1 MEQVANILLKTPIET
16 ALSGVGKR
24 FLGQLK
30 RLGIKT
36 TKDLLWH
43 FPVRYEDRSEISK
56 ISELKKGEDVTI
68 RGIVQRTTT
77 RRIPYR
83 HLSITEVHI
92 VDEEGS
98 PLTVTFFNQPY
109 IENTLKEGKIAN
121 FSGKVALY
129 KGKMT
134 LQSPIYELTEVRG
147 KEKETQHTGRLVPTY
162 KETKGI
168 TSRGLR
174 FIIKPILENL
184 ETLPEYIPTD
194 VLKSLD
200 LPDVN
205 VALRDIHFPD
215 TQENALRAL
224 KSFAFRDLLLL
235 QLRNLQER
243 AKLEK
248 LEAYPIPHN
257 QEELNEFLGFL
268 PFELTTSQKK
278 SLDEII
284 EDISRAHPMNR
295 LLQGDVGSGKTIVAG
310 IAALMTVKQEY
321 QVAFMAPTD
330 ILARQHYKTLTKFFE
345 EYDGGIALLSGKEA
359 KIFYGTNLETEVKKS
374 ELIKKIA
381 SGEIGITV
389 GTHALIQKQV
399 SFKKLGLVVID
410 EQHRF
415 GVTQRAELTKTTD
428 ITPHFLSMSAT
439 PIPRTLTMT
448 IFGNLD
454 LSLIDELPRGRK
466 PIITK
471 IVDPANRLKAYQ
483 FIKEQI
489 LSGRQA
495 FVICPRIEEAE
506 HEEVISSK
514 QKAAWE
520 VKAVKVEYDRLSKEI
535 FPDLK
540 VAMLHGK
547 MKVAE
552 KATVM
557 KHFAEGQIN
566 ILVSTSVV
574 EVGVDVP
581 NATIMLIEGADRFGL
596 AQLYQFRGRVGR
608 GEHQS
613 YCLLFTDSQNEN
625 TKGRLESL
633 VKAKSGF
640 ELAEMDLHLRGP
652 GEFLGNTQTGMPD
665 LTLKALQ
672 NPELLKIA
680 AENARNLLDESPDLE
695 RYPLLAKRLN
705 QFREE
710 VHLE

>member
-1 MEQVANILLKTPIET
+1 MLHLKDPIDT

-24 FLGQLK
+24 FLSQLK
-30 RLGIKT
+30 RLGVKT
-36 TKDLLWH
+36 VKDLLWH
-43 FPVRYEDRSEISK
+43 FPTRYEDRSEILK
-56 ISELKKGEDVTI
+56 ITDLQEGEEATI
-68 RGIVQRTTT
+68 RGIVQKSTTK
-77 RRIPYR
+77 RIPYR
-83 HLSITEVHI
+83 HLAITEVSI
-92 VDEEGS
+92 IDEDGS

-109 IENTLKEGKIAN
+109 IENTLKAGKAAN
-121 FSGKVALY
+121 FSGKVKTY
-129 KGKMT
+129 KGKIT
-134 LQSPIYELTEVRG
+134 LQSPVYELTEIRG
-147 KEKETQHTGRLVPTY
+147 KEKETQHTGRLVPIY

-184 ETLPEYIPTD
+184 EELPEYIPDET
-194 VLKSLD
+194 LKSLD

-205 VALRDIHFPD
+205 QALKEIHFPKKD
-215 TQENALRAL
+215 ENAIRAF

-243 AKLEK
+243 AKLQK
-248 LEAYPIPHN
+248 LEAYPISHDK
-257 QEELNEFLGFL
+257 EELEKFLSFL
-268 PFELTTSQKK
+268 PFELTTSQRK
-278 SLDEII
+278 SLDEIMKDL
-284 EDISRAHPMNR
+284 ERHHPMNR

-310 IAALMTVKQEY
+310 IAALMTVNKKY
-321 QVAFMAPTD
+321 QVAFMAPTE
-330 ILARQHYKTLTKFFE
+330 ILARQHYKTLTQFFE
-345 EYDGGIALLSGKEA
+345 EYDGGIALLTSKEG
-359 KIFYGTNLETEVKKS
+359 KIFYGEHLETEVKKTD
-374 ELIKKIA
+374 LIKKIA
-381 SGEIGITV
+381 SGNIGITI
-389 GTHALIQKQV
+389 GTHALIQKQI
-399 SFKKLGLVVID
+399 SFDKLGLVVID

-415 GVTQRAELTKTTD
+415 GVKQRAELAKTTS

-454 LSLIDELPRGRK
+454 LSLIDELPKGRK

-471 IVDPANRLKAYQ
+471 IVDPANRDKAYQ

-495 FVICPRIEEAE
+495 FVICPRIEESE
-506 HEEVISSK
+506 HIDEIVTSK
-514 QKAAWE
+514 QKAVWE
-520 VKAVKVEYDRLSKEI
+520 VKAVKVEYEKLSKKV
-535 FPDLK
+535 FPNLK

-552 KATVM
+552 KAAAM
-557 KHFAEGQIN
+557 KAFVDGKCDI
-566 ILVSTSVV
+566 IVSTSVV

-613 YCLLFTDSQNEN
+613 YCLLFTESKMES
-625 TKGRLESL
+625 TMKRLESL
-633 VKAKSGF
+633 IEAKNGF

-652 GEFLGNTQTGMPD
+652 GEFLGDTQTGMPD

-672 NPELLKIA
+672 NPELLKV
-680 AENARNLLDESPDLE
+680 AEEKAKELLTQSP
-695 RYPLLAKRLN
+695 
-705 QFREE
+705 
-710 VHLE
+710 

>member
-1 MEQVANILLKTPIET
+1 MANLKDPIDT

-24 FLGQLK
+24 FASHLKKLGV
-30 RLGIKT
+30 KT
-36 TKDLLWH
+36 VKDLLWH
-43 FPVRYEDRSEISK
+43 FPTRYEDRSEILK
-56 ISELKKGEDVTI
+56 ISELKNGEEVTI
-68 RGIVQRTTT
+68 KGIVQKTTT

-83 HLSITEVHI
+83 HLAITEVSVI
-92 VDEEGS
+92 DEDGS
-98 PLTVTFFNQPY
+98 PLIVTFFNQPY
-109 IENTLKEGKIAN
+109 VENALRVGKAAN
-121 FSGKVALY
+121 FSGKVGTY
-129 KGKMT
+129 KGKVT
-134 LQSPIYELTEVRG
+134 LQSPVYELTEVRG
-147 KEKETQHTGRLVPTY
+147 KEKETQHTGRLVPVY

-184 ETLPEYIPTD
+184 ERLPEYIPDAT
-194 VLKSLD
+194 LKSLN

-205 VALRDIHFPD
+205 QALKDIHFPEREID
-215 TQENALRAL
+215 ALRAI

-243 AKLEK
+243 AKLQK
-248 LEAYPIPHN
+248 LEAYPIVHN
-257 QEELNEFLGFL
+257 KEELEKLLSFL
-268 PFELTTSQKK
+268 PFELTASQRK
-278 SLDEII
+278 SLDEIMK
-284 EDISRAHPMNR
+284 DIALSHPMNR

-310 IAALMTVKQEY
+310 IAALMTVNKEY
-321 QVAFMAPTD
+321 QVAFMAPTE

-345 EYDGGIALLSGKEA
+345 EYEGGIALLTGKES
-359 KIFYGTNLETEVKKS
+359 KVFYGENLEAELKKGELVKKIS
-374 ELIKKIA
+374 SGDIKI
-381 SGEIGITV
+381 IV

-399 SFKKLGLVVID
+399 VFNKLGLVVID

-415 GVTQRAELTKTTD
+415 GVKQRAELTKATS

-454 LSLIDELPRGRK
+454 LSLIDELPKGRK

-471 IVDPANRLKAYQ
+471 IVDQTNRDKAYQ
-483 FIKEQI
+483 FIRDQI
-489 LSGRQA
+489 KSGRQA
-495 FVICPRIEEAE
+495 FVICPRIEESE
-506 HEEVISSK
+506 HADEIVTSK
-514 QKAAWE
+514 QKAVWE
-520 VKAVKVEYDRLSKEI
+520 VKAVKVEYEKLSREV

-540 VAMLHGK
+540 VSMLHGK
-547 MKVAE
+547 MKIAE
-552 KATVM
+552 KADVM
-557 KHFAEGQIN
+557 KSFVDGECDI
-566 ILVSTSVV
+566 IVSTSVI

-581 NATIMLIEGADRFGL
+581 NASIMLIEGADRFGL

-613 YCLLFTDSQNEN
+613 YCLLFTDSKMES
-625 TKGRLESL
+625 TAKRLESL
-633 VKAKSGF
+633 IQAKNGF

-652 GEFLGNTQTGMPD
+652 GEFLGDTQTGMPD

-672 NPELLKIA
+672 NPELLKT
-680 AENARNLLDESPDLE
+680 AELKARELLEDSPTLE
-695 RYPLLAKRLN
+695 KYPLLSKRLN

>member
-1 MEQVANILLKTPIET
+1 MVNLRDPIDT

-24 FLGQLK
+24 FAGQLK
-30 RLGIKT
+30 KLGVKT
-36 TKDLLWH
+36 VKDLLWH
-43 FPVRYEDRSEISK
+43 FPTRYEDRSEILK
-56 ISELKKGEDVTI
+56 ISELKTGEEVTI
-68 RGIVQRTTT
+68 KGIVQKTTT

-83 HLSITEVHI
+83 HLAITEVSVI
-92 VDEEGS
+92 DEDGS

-109 IENTLKEGKIAN
+109 VENALKVGKAAN
-121 FSGKVALY
+121 FSGKVGTY
-129 KGKMT
+129 KGKVT
-134 LQSPIYELTEVRG
+134 LQSPVYELTEIRG
-147 KEKETQHTGRLVPTY
+147 KEKETQHTGRLVPVY

-174 FIIKPILENL
+174 FIIKPILESL
-184 ETLPEYIPTD
+184 EELHEYIPDTT
-194 VLKSLD
+194 LSSLD

-205 VALRDIHFPD
+205 QALKDIHFPEKEMD
-215 TQENALRAL
+215 AIRAI

-243 AKLEK
+243 AKLQK
-248 LEAYPIPHN
+248 LEAYSITHDR
-257 QEELNEFLGFL
+257 EELEKLLGFL
-268 PFELTTSQKK
+268 PFELTASQRN
-278 SLDEII
+278 SLYEIM
-284 EDISRAHPMNR
+284 EDMAHVHPMNR

-310 IAALMTVKQEY
+310 IAALLTVNQKC
-321 QVAFMAPTD
+321 QVAFMAPTE

-345 EYDGGIALLSGKEA
+345 EYEGGIALLTGKES
-359 KIFYGTNLETEVKKS
+359 KVFYGEHLETELKKAD
-374 ELIKKIA
+374 LIKKIS
-381 SGEIGITV
+381 SGEIGIV
-389 GTHALIQKQV
+389 IGTHALIQKQIA
-399 SFKKLGLVVID
+399 FNRLGLVVID

-415 GVTQRAELTKTTD
+415 GVHQRAELTKATS

-448 IFGNLD
+448 LFGNLD
-454 LSLIDELPRGRK
+454 LSLIDELPQGRK

-471 IVDPANRLKAYQ
+471 IVDPANRNKAYQ

-489 LSGRQA
+489 QSGRQA
-495 FVICPRIEEAE
+495 FVICPRIEESE
-506 HEEVISSK
+506 HADEIVTSK
-514 QKAAWE
+514 QKEVWE
-520 VKAVKVEYDRLSKEI
+520 VKAVKVEYEKLSKEI

-540 VAMLHGK
+540 VSMLHGK

-552 KATVM
+552 KAEAM
-557 KHFAEGQIN
+557 KAFVEGKCDI
-566 ILVSTSVV
+566 IVSTSVV

-613 YCLLFTDSQNEN
+613 YCLLFTDSKTES
-625 TKGRLESL
+625 TGKRLESL
-633 VKAKSGF
+633 IQAKNGF
-640 ELAEMDLHLRGP
+640 ELAEMDLNLRGP
-652 GEFLGNTQTGMPD
+652 GEFLGDTQTGMPD

-672 NPELLKIA
+672 NPELLKT
-680 AENARNLLDESPDLE
+680 AEVKAKELLEDSSSLE
-695 RYPLLAKRLN
+695 KYPLLTKRLN